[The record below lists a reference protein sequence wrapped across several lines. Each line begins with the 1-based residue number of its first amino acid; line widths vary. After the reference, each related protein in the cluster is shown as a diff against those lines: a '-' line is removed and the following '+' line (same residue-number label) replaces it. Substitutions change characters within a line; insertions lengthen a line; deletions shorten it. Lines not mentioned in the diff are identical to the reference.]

1 MNQCN
6 LCGFQGLFLHHADRE
21 YVRCPICRS
30 FERQRFIWE
39 YISLNIN
46 DFNNKTILHVAPEI
60 NLQNKLKF
68 LASKYIGID
77 ISPNRFGSDIKKMDL
92 TNLFLNDNSIDI
104 VICSHVLEHIPDDK
118 KAIQEIYR
126 VLKINGFCIICV
138 PMYSHEYTITHT
150 IPDHLNHIRNYGFE
164 DLNNQLCQYF
174 DTKMISS
181 SDLDIDLQEKYALK
195 KNQKLFIGYKNYE
208 KN

>member
-92 TNLFLNDNSIDI
+92 TNLLIDNNSIDI
-104 VICSHVLEHIPDDK
+104 LICSHVLEHIKDDNQ
-118 KAIQEIYR
+118 AIKEIHR

-138 PMYSHEYTITHT
+138 PMYQHDYTIVHDV
-150 IPDHLNHIRNYGFE
+150 PDHLNHIRNYGFKE
-164 DLNNQLCQYF
+164 LNDQLLKYF
-174 DTKMISS
+174 KTKMISF
-181 SDLDIDLQEKYALK
+181 SDLSKDLQIKYSLK
-195 KNQKLFIGYKNYE
+195 PNQKLFIGYKYND
-208 KN
+208 N